1 MINRIILTLL
11 AIGFMATACA
21 TPSGDLHMDFN
32 FTLPTLSENN
42 AMKPGSDYNK
52 PIPMPEK
59 KKWNG
64 ND

>member
-21 TPSGDLHMDFN
+21 TPNGELHMDFN
-32 FTLPTLSENN
+32 FTLPMGKDTK

-59 KKWNG
+59 KRWNG
-64 ND
+64 NE